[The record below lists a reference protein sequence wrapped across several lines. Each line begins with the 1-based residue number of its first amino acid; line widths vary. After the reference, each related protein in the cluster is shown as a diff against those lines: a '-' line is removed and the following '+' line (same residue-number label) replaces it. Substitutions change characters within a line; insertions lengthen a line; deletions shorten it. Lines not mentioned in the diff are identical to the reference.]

1 MSHSP
6 QKQAGSKRYKDAWR
20 AINLLIRSDGSWS
33 GRERNTCY
41 LNAGNGNYH
50 DASFVSGLDFAG
62 DGRSFVP
69 FDIDRDGDLDLI
81 LKFRTAPQIRVL
93 RNDSCRDGE
102 ACPPSTRGAL
112 SIHLSGSKSNRDAV
126 GARAI
131 LETNQRH
138 LMREVRSGSGFLSQR
153 SRRLHFGFEDGEVP
167 RALEIRWPGGQVQ
180 HIDGLPERGHFQV
193 AEGTDELSPDAFS
206 MPKEIAAES
215 LNARETRGTWL
226 VTPIEAPTFSL
237 EGSNEPRRLSD
248 YLGKKVLLNF
258 WATWCPPCREELAD
272 LAANAK
278 RFEDANVAIVAVS
291 VDEPGER
298 KKVKKFGADQALPF
312 PVLFADE
319 RVVNAYTVLNRNLF
333 DRQRDLAI
341 PTSFLLDEKGL
352 IQKVYAGATPSSVIL
367 ADVNAGSGPALPF
380 AGKWL
385 LPMPERDF
393 GAIATAMAERGL
405 NEEARTYFE
414 AALKTGGGGP
424 DVYNNLATLL
434 LKEGNLQRAEELLR
448 QSLTFNPQQ
457 AEARINLGSLLLKHG
472 DATQAI
478 DALEAARKMQADDA
492 FIHDAIGSALFQLG
506 RTAEAENSYREAV
519 RLEPASAD
527 YHYNLGSA
535 LATARRFDEAL
546 AAFEQSRGLGRND
559 SKLRTNLGILY
570 METGQP
576 TKAISEFQQ
585 AVELDP
591 DDFGNHVNLAMYY
604 LQSGD
609 PTKAQAAIENA
620 KALSPDS
627 PAPRFMEAQLLASK
641 GQTGAAKEVLES
653 LVAEFPTFESAREM
667 LRQLTRR

>member
-41 LNAGNGNYH
+41 LNSGDGNFR

-69 FDIDRDGDLDLI
+69 LDIDRDGDLDLI
-81 LKFRTAPQIRVL
+81 LKFRTTPQIRVL
-93 RNDSCRDGE
+93 RNDFCRDGA
-102 ACPPSTRGAL
+102 ACPPSTRKAL
-112 SIHLSGSKSNRDAV
+112 SVHLTGSKSNRDAV
-126 GARAI
+126 GARAV
-131 LETNQRH
+131 LETNQRR

-153 SRRLHFGFEDGEVP
+153 SRRLHFGLRENEIAQ
-167 RALEIRWPGGQVQ
+167 ALEIRWPGGEIQRV
-180 HIDGLPERGHFQV
+180 D
-193 AEGTDELSPDAFS
+193 S
-206 MPKEIAAES
+206 MPEGSHLQITEGNQEPSLVSFSAPEKTEPEALIAKEQP
-215 LNARETRGTWL
+215 GTWL
-226 VTPIEAPTFSL
+226 LTPIEAPKFSL
-237 EGSNEPRRLSD
+237 EGLDQPRRLSD
-248 YLGKKVLLNF
+248 YRGQKVLLNF

-278 RFEDANVAIVAVS
+278 HFEQAEVRVVAVS
-291 VDEPGER
+291 VDAPDER
-298 KKVKKFGADQALPF
+298 GKVKKFVADRALPF
-312 PVLFADE
+312 PVLFANE

-341 PTSFLLDEKGL
+341 PTSFLIDEEGM
-352 IQKVYAGATPSSVIL
+352 IRKVYTGATASSVIL
-367 ADVNAGSGPALPF
+367 ADANAGSGPAFPF

-385 LPMPERDF
+385 LSPPERDY

-405 NEEARTYFE
+405 NEVARTYFE
-414 AALKTGGGGP
+414 AALETGGGP
-424 DVYNNLATLL
+424 DIYNDLATLL
-434 LKEGNLQRAEELLR
+434 LKEGDLKRAEELLR
-448 QSLTFNPQQ
+448 QSLNFNPRQV
-457 AEARINLGSLLLKHG
+457 EARINLGSLLLKRG
-472 DATQAI
+472 DAAQAI
-478 DALEAARKMQADDA
+478 NLLEAARKMQPDDA
-492 FIHDAIGSALFQLG
+492 FVHDAIGSALFQLG

-535 LATARRFDEAL
+535 LATARRFGEGL
-546 AAFEQSRGLGRND
+546 AAFEQSRRLGRND
-559 SKLRTNLGILY
+559 SQLMTNLGILY

-576 TKAISEFQQ
+576 KKAISEFQQ
-585 AVELDP
+585 AAELDP
-591 DDFGNHVNLAMYY
+591 RNVGNHVNLAMYY
-604 LQSGD
+604 LRTGNSE
-609 PTKAQAAIENA
+609 KAQAAIEKA

-627 PAPRFMEAQLLASK
+627 PAPRFTEAQLLASK